1 MATNFALA
9 VSKMVRERDQAFL
22 ERIAA
27 DYSLDLKE
35 LEAKYMETAEATIK
49 VKRPYKKREPKTV
62 EVITEN
68 GEKVQVPVKKEES
81 DDKKICQAQT
91 SKKEPCKFSAL
102 KGGCFCKRHQ
112 RQHDEEQNPEA
123 KKQKTEPVQKQEQP
137 VHTHPLDTKG
147 ENCNLCSSHGNALE
161 NDEEDFEVVL
171 DPLTGEPVEEEP
183 ELTAAQ
189 RLANLME
196 EMYESEEDEE

>member
-22 ERIAA
+22 ERIAT

-35 LEAKYMETAEATIK
+35 LEAKYMETADATIK

-62 EVITEN
+62 EVITET
-68 GEKVQVPVKKEES
+68 GEKVQVPVKKDAPE
-81 DDKKICQAQT
+81 DKAICQAQT

-123 KKQKTEPVQKQEQP
+123 KKQKTEPAQKQEQP
-137 VHTHPLDTKG
+137 VHTHPLDSKE
-147 ENCNLCSSHGNALE
+147 ENCELCSSHGNALE
-161 NDEEDFEVVL
+161 SDEEDFEVVL
-171 DPLTGEPVEEEP
+171 DPMSGEPMEEASAE
-183 ELTAAQ
+183 Q
-189 RLANLME
+189 RLATMME
-196 EMYESEEDEE
+196 ELYESEEDEE